1 MKKTNKI
8 LSIILAI
15 LMIATTIPMAFAAD
29 IVDSGTFGADGDNLT
44 WMFDSDG
51 VLTISGEGAMGMKDI
66 STTLESD
73 YPWYAYA
80 SSINTVIINEGVTK
94 IGNSAFYDY
103 MNLSSVSLPNSLTY
117 IDDFAFRGCSKLKEI
132 VLPIGVTYIGWNV
145 FRLCYGLE
153 DVVMSYTMEKI
164 DSYAFGNEINIK
176 TVHYLG
182 TEEQW
187 DKINFID
194 DGSGNEIL
202 INAERHYCEKIA
214 GIEATCT
221 TDGVAIWYCSTC
233 SKAVADGGVIPA
245 SHTIESVEAKAP
257 TCTEIGWDA
266 YEYCTACDYT
276 TYNEIPATNHKD
288 TLVEVEAK
296 ANTCTEIGWD
306 AYEYCTVCDYTT
318 YVEKAALDHDIVI
331 DAYVAPKCEETGLTA
346 GQHCSRCDDMTI
358 VQEVIPDLGG
368 HINEDGN
375 TTCDRCGETLLC
387 EDCGRPVH
395 EDTFV
400 QNLVCLIVMLINLIK
415 TAF

>member
-1 MKKTNKI
+1 MNKTLKKT
-8 LSIILAI
+8 LSIILTI

-103 MNLSSVSLPNSLTY
+103 VNLSSVSLPNSLTY

-202 INAERHYCEKIA
+202 INAERHYCEEKA
-214 GIEATCT
+214 EMPATCT
-221 TDGVAIWYCSTC
+221 ANGLTKGWYCATC
-233 SKAVADGGVIPA
+233 K
-245 SHTIESVEAKAP
+245 E
-257 TCTEIGWDA
+257 
-266 YEYCTACDYT
+266 
-276 TYNEIPATNHKD
+276 
-288 TLVEVEAK
+288 
-296 ANTCTEIGWD
+296 
-306 AYEYCTVCDYTT
+306 
-318 YVEKAALDHDIVI
+318 DIV
-331 DAYVAPKCEETGLTA
+331 
-346 GQHCSRCDDMTI
+346 

-368 HINEDGN
+368 HINEDGD
-375 TTCDRCGETLLC
+375 TACDRCGETILC
-387 EDCGRPVH
+387 EDCGRPAH
-395 EDTFV
+395 DDTFA
-400 QNLVCLIVMLINLIK
+400 QNLICFIVKLINLIK
-415 TAF
+415 SLF